1 MLAHE
6 SETDL
11 VTRAVQR
18 DAGAF
23 SELYNLYFDR
33 VYRYVRLRVGNQPD
47 AEDLT
52 SMVFLRAWNAI
63 DHFIPKHEASF
74 AGWLFKLAHS
84 VVVDRYRRTR
94 DTTSLDDELA
104 RDEDDPSST
113 TESELE
119 WRLTITE
126 LHQALRALTAE
137 QREVVVLRF
146 VEGRS
151 AREVGDIMG
160 KHEGTVR
167 GMQFRAI
174 LALRRAL
181 GDGAEQREK
190 EQKQTKQEKPT
201 LET

>member
-6 SETDL
+6 SEATL
-11 VTRAVQR
+11 VARAVQR
-18 DAGAF
+18 DAEAF
-23 SELYNLYFDR
+23 SELYSLYFAR

-63 DHFIPKHEASF
+63 DHFAPKHEASF

-84 VVVDRYRRTR
+84 LVVDRYRRTH
-94 DTTSLDDELA
+94 DTASLDDGQS
-104 RDEDDPSST
+104 RDESDPHST
-113 TESELE
+113 TEAELE
-119 WRLTITE
+119 WRLTISE
-126 LHQALRALTAE
+126 LHQALRALTDE

-146 VEGRS
+146 VEGLS
-151 AREVGDIMG
+151 AREVGDRMG
-160 KHEGTVR
+160 KQEGTVR

-181 GDGAEQREK
+181 GGGGGKQVRES
-190 EQKQTKQEKPT
+190 
-201 LET
+201 

>member
-6 SETDL
+6 SETAL
-11 VTRAVQR
+11 VARAIQR
-18 DAGAF
+18 DAEAF
-23 SELYNLYFDR
+23 SELYNLYFSR

-52 SMVFLRAWNAI
+52 STVFLRAWNAI
-63 DHFIPKHEASF
+63 DHFAPKHEASF

-84 VVVDRYRRTR
+84 LVVDRYRRTR
-94 DTTSLDDELA
+94 DTTSLDAELSQDA
-104 RDEDDPSST
+104 DDPRST
-113 TESELE
+113 AEAELE
-119 WRLTITE
+119 WQLTITE
-126 LHQALRALTAE
+126 LHQALKALTDE

-146 VEGRS
+146 VRGLS

-174 LALRRAL
+174 GALRRAM
-181 GDGAEQREK
+181 GAGGG
-190 EQKQTKQEKPT
+190 T
-201 LET
+201 

>member
-6 SETDL
+6 SEATL
-11 VTRAVQR
+11 VARAVQR
-18 DAGAF
+18 DAEAF
-23 SELYNLYFDR
+23 SQLYSLYFAR

-63 DHFIPKHEASF
+63 DHFAPKHEASF

-84 VVVDRYRRTR
+84 LVVDRYRRAH
-94 DTTSLDDELA
+94 DTTSLDDELS
-104 RDEDDPSST
+104 RDEDTPHST
-113 TESELE
+113 TEAELE
-119 WRLTITE
+119 WRLTIAE
-126 LHQALRALTAE
+126 LHQALKALTDE

-146 VEGRS
+146 VEGLS

-160 KHEGTVR
+160 KQEGTVR

-181 GDGAEQREK
+181 GDGGEKRVRES
-190 EQKQTKQEKPT
+190 
-201 LET
+201 

>member
-6 SETDL
+6 SEATL
-11 VTRAVQR
+11 VARAVQR
-18 DAGAF
+18 DAEAF
-23 SELYNLYFDR
+23 SELYSLYFAR

-63 DHFIPKHEASF
+63 DHFAPKHEASF

-84 VVVDRYRRTR
+84 LVVDRYRRAR
-94 DTTSLDDELA
+94 DTASLDDELS
-104 RDEDDPSST
+104 RDEGGPHST
-113 TESELE
+113 TEAELD
-119 WRLTITE
+119 WRLTIAE
-126 LHQALRALTAE
+126 LHQALRALTDE

-146 VEGRS
+146 VEGLS

-160 KHEGTVR
+160 KQEGTVR

-181 GDGAEQREK
+181 GDGGGKQARES
-190 EQKQTKQEKPT
+190 
-201 LET
+201 